1 MAIRNTVTRLDTSDL
16 YELATRVNARISI
29 STRAKLIVV
38 DIDGLPP
45 REFRKLRDAHDY
57 LQITADRGVEYWH
70 NVACATAEA
79 IARRERRSHP
89 PGYFDKAGR
98 FFLTE
103 RCECCAEIKT
113 PSRTWPY
120 LEMKHGRTLVHVA
133 SVFDVELK
141 HLRQRVRDIDQLDQ
155 KLRCA
160 A

>member
-1 MAIRNTVTRLDTSDL
+1 
-16 YELATRVNARISI
+16 VNARINI
-29 STRAKLIVV
+29 STRPKPIVV
-38 DIDGLPP
+38 NIDGLPN
-45 REFRKLRDAHDY
+45 REFRKLRDAYDY
-57 LQITADRGVEYWH
+57 LQITADRGIKYWY
-70 NVACATAEA
+70 NVARAAAEA

-120 LEMKHGRTLVHVA
+120 PEMNHGRTLVHVA